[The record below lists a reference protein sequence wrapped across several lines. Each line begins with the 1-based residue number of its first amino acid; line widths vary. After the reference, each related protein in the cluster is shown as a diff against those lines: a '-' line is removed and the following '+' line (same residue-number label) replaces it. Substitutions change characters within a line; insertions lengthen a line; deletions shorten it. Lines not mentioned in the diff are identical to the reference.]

1 MSSEHLF
8 KVVDPLDEERAK
20 YAGNDELLECSFELA
35 EEASTVSI
43 TILSYLFSPFPSSSP
58 PPLSLFL
65 PLSPLPFSMSHS
77 PLPLSSPALSFLL
90 LFFSS

>member
-43 TILSYLFSPFPSSSP
+43 TTCILSYSFSPFPYSP
-58 PPLSLFL
+58 PPS
-65 PLSPLPFSMSHS
+65 LSPS
-77 PLPLSSPALSFLL
+77 PSIPSSLILLFLSSPTLSFLL
-90 LFFSS
+90 LSFSS

>member
-43 TILSYLFSPFPSSSP
+43 TILSYSFSPFPTSP
-58 PPLSLFL
+58 PPSLS
-65 PLSPLPFSMSHS
+65 LSPLPFSISHS
-77 PLPLSSPALSFLL
+77 PLPLTSPALSFLL